1 MKKSHKFFSSEVRF
15 CRYFPTI
22 FRMVNAEAKG
32 KQGKVRRVAK
42 MSF

>member
-1 MKKSHKFFSSEVRF
+1 MKKSHKLFSSEARF
-15 CRYFPTI
+15 CRYFLTI

-32 KQGKVRRVAK
+32 NQGKVRRVVK